1 MLRPWESIDTEPHSS
16 SSTTT
21 TTTTITTTT
30 TPTAAANISTH
41 NNNNNNNNNSD
52 NVTVGTSGYIGTL
65 NKQSQQI
72 RLNVFQYFTKT
83 RQGKGAIIS

>member
-1 MLRPWESIDTEPHSS
+1 
-16 SSTTT
+16 
-21 TTTTITTTT
+21 
-30 TPTAAANISTH
+30 N

-72 RLNVFQYFTKT
+72 ILNVFQYFTKP
-83 RQGKGAIIS
+83 RQGKGAIVETEKGVGISRQAVSRIVYRGPGSKNLRK